1 MKRGR
6 NTGNRGRSTGSR
18 GRSTGGDFRR
28 RRKYCRFTAEGIEY
42 IDYKDVQLLQ
52 RSTLENGKIISRRI
66 SGTSARHQR
75 MLTQAIKRA
84 RHLALLPFVNN

>member
-1 MKRGR
+1 MRR
-6 NTGNRGRSTGSR
+6 QRRD
-18 GRSTGGDFRR
+18 GDFPR

-52 RSTLENGKIISRRI
+52 RSILDNGKIISRRL

-84 RHLALLPFVNN
+84 RHLALLPFTN